1 MTQQNAVFTPPVL
14 PVKIFDTTLRDG
26 EQSPG
31 CSMNLEEK
39 LQIARQLELLGVDI
53 IEAGF
58 AFSSPGDF
66 ESVSRVAQLIKDCT
80 VASLSRA
87 VEKDIDASAAALKGA
102 ASPRI
107 HTFIATS
114 PIHMKHKLRMTEE
127 QVLERTAYMVAHAKK
142 YVSDIEFSAEDATR
156 SDWDFLGKV
165 VATAIKAG
173 ATTINLPD
181 TVGYTTPAEMRA
193 LVEAMLPYT
202 EGKAVISLHCH
213 NDLGMAV
220 ANSLAGVAGGAGQIE
235 CTINGI
241 GERAG
246 NAALEEIVMA
256 LDTRRDV
263 FASATRI
270 DKSQIYRTSNL
281 VSKIVGYPIPRNKAI
296 VGKNAF
302 AHESGIHQD
311 GVLKEKTTYEI
322 MTPESVGIPANN
334 MVLGKHSGRH
344 GFKSRLEELG
354 YVLSA
359 EEIDGFFEKFKE
371 ISDKKKEITDGDLE
385 AIVASRDVAEA
396 TYTLDSYMLM
406 TAKNVQSSC
415 IVRLVKDGAVI
426 EHNAIDDGP
435 VNAAYRAI
443 DAIVGLELTLLHY
456 QIGATSDGRDSLG
469 EVTVR
474 LRHGEREVSGRGL
487 SNDIVESSILAYLNA
502 VNRLV

>member
-1 MTQQNAVFTPPVL
+1 MNQI
-14 PVKIFDTTLRDG
+14 KIFDTTLRDG

-39 LQIARQLELLGVDI
+39 LQIARQLEILGADI

-66 ESVSRVAQLIKDCT
+66 ESVSRVAHLIKDCT

-87 VEKDIDASAAALKGA
+87 VEADIDASAEALRGA

-114 PIHMKHKLRMTEE
+114 PIHLKHKLRMTEE
-127 QVLERTAYMVAHAKK
+127 QVLERTAHMVAYAKK
-142 YVSDIEFSAEDATR
+142 YVSDVEFSAEDATR

-181 TVGYTTPAEMRA
+181 TVGYTTPSEMRA

-202 EGKAVISLHCH
+202 DGKAVISLHCH

-246 NAALEEIVMA
+246 NAALEEVVMA
-256 LDTRRDV
+256 LKTRPDY
-263 FASATRI
+263 FNNSTTRI
-270 DKSQIYRTSNL
+270 DTNQIYRTSSL

-322 MTPESVGIPANN
+322 MTPESVGISANN

-354 YVLSA
+354 YTFTP
-359 EEIDGFFEKFKE
+359 EQIDKFFEQFK
-371 ISDKKKEITDGDLE
+371 IICDKKKEITDGDLE
-385 AIVASRDVAEA
+385 AIVSSGSVAEE
-396 TYTLDSYMLM
+396 TYKLDSYMLM
-406 TAKNVQSSC
+406 TARGVQSSC
-415 IVRLVKDGAVI
+415 IVRLIKDGIVI
-426 EHNAIDDGP
+426 EQNAIDDGQ

-443 DAIVGLELTLLHY
+443 DAIVGKELTLLNY

-474 LRHGEREVSGRGL
+474 VRHGEREVTGRGL
-487 SNDIVESSILAYLNA
+487 SNDILESSILAYIAA
-502 VNRLV
+502 VNKLVK